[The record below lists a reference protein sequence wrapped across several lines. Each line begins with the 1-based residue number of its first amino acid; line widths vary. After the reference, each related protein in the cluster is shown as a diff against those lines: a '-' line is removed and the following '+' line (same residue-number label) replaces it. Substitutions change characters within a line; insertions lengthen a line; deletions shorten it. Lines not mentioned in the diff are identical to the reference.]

1 MGLDLR
7 SALVAAGL
15 CSLLAGPSAVRAD
28 DELPLSTD
36 RPDQT
41 DSTDTTP
48 ARHFQLETGWQRTR
62 DEAGGERL
70 ELDAAFGTLLRYG
83 WSERFEL
90 RLGWLGWLTA
100 RERDAAGGATASGTG
115 DGSLG
120 FKLRLL
126 DAAGARPA
134 VAVEARTSLPVGARN
149 LSSRRTDPAVL
160 LAVQHN
166 LSPQVSL
173 GWNAGLAWSS
183 EENEAGVRQTLSSLL
198 ASASLGVAFND
209 RLSGFVELFGAG
221 AGSAAGASALSADGG
236 LLWLLGRHLQLDL
249 YAGEG
254 LDGAAPDTFFGCG
267 VSLRLP
273 A

>member
-1 MGLDLR
+1 MGFDPR
-7 SALVAAGL
+7 SGLLAAIL
-15 CSLLAGPSAVRAD
+15 CSLIAGPSAAHAD
-28 DELPLSTD
+28 DDLPLSTD

-62 DEAGGERL
+62 DEVAGGRL

-100 RERDAAGGATASGTG
+100 RDRDAAGGATASGAG

-120 FKLRLL
+120 FKLRLR

-134 VAVEARTSLPVGARN
+134 VAIEARTSLPVGAYD

-160 LAVQHN
+160 LAVQHD
-166 LSPQVSL
+166 LSPRLSL
-173 GWNAGLAWSS
+173 GWNAGVAWNS
-183 EENEAGVRQTLSSLL
+183 EENAAGVRQTLSSLL
-198 ASASLGVAFND
+198 ASASLGVTFNA

-221 AGSAAGASALSADGG
+221 AGSAAGASTLSADGG
-236 LLWLLGRHLQLDL
+236 LLWLVGRHLQLDL

-254 LDGAAPDTFFGCG
+254 LDSAAPDRFFGCG

-273 A
+273 D